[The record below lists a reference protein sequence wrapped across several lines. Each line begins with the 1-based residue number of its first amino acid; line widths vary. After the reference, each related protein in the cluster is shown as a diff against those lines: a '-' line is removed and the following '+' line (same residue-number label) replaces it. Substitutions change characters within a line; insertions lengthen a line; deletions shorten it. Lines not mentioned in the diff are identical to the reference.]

1 MKQLTLGDL
10 LNFIADLTQ
19 QHMTLEELKSL
30 PIYIGDDDEL
40 NGIHCAW
47 YTNVVDANA
56 DDVDNQYL
64 VEMINEDRG
73 NHKITG
79 KAILIS

>member
-19 QHMTLEELKSL
+19 KHMSLEELKAL

-47 YTNVVDANA
+47 YNELVDVNNSEYEAI
-56 DDVDNQYL
+56 
-64 VEMINEDRG
+64 VEMINENRN

>member
-10 LNFIADLTQ
+10 FNFIADLTQ
-19 QHMTLEELKSL
+19 KHMSLEELKAL
-30 PIYIGDDDEL
+30 PVYIGDDDEL

-47 YTNVVDANA
+47 YNELVDANNPEYA
-56 DDVDNQYL
+56 SI
-64 VEMINEDRG
+64 VELINEDRG